1 MSYKTKTDLVSL
13 LSARDTLLFVLQL
26 VQRLHEHHDELQGS
40 VQPEKVP
47 GAARIVPGLEL
58 DRFRRQFVFDHRLNV
73 VVVTADLGIPPLL
86 SQDVELGLQIG
97 CYPATKKMKLKMKSI
112 CSQMHT
118 G

>member
-1 MSYKTKTDLVSL
+1 
-13 LSARDTLLFVLQL
+13 
-26 VQRLHEHHDELQGS
+26 

-73 VVVTADLGIPPLL
+73 VVVTADLGVPPLL

-112 CSQMHT
+112 CSHRCTQGEGGGISCT
-118 G
+118 PYKDF